1 MKKTTVMPAI
11 VILKY
16 HPYVYK
22 CKYIKLEEI
31 FEVYVCVLYDYRH
44 ENNSIK
50 ASSLHGLSIKESLE
64 NS

>member
-1 MKKTTVMPAI
+1 MPAI
-11 VILKY
+11 VILTY
-16 HPYVYK
+16 HQYVYK
-22 CKYIKLEEI
+22 LKEI
-31 FEVYVCVLYDYRH
+31 FEVYVCVLYDYHH

>member
-1 MKKTTVMPAI
+1 MYINVNN
-11 VILKY
+11 
-16 HPYVYK
+16 
-22 CKYIKLEEI
+22 IKLKEI